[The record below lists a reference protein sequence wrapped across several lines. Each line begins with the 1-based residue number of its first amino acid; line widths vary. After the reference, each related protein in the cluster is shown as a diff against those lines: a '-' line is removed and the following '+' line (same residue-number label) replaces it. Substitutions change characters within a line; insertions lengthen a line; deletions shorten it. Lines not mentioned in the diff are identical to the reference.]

1 MGFTSA
7 TARAGGKFKPK
18 AKPRQRNENPAP
30 VSSSPSK
37 CAEEEPKAHSQQT
50 QSTEPVDV
58 ANTRMNP
65 DGPTLLQQ
73 GNVKSNEPSKDS
85 EILYFNDNS
94 CMELVNPSSENIA
107 TEEDVSPQNTPLAEM
122 KSGNDVGLNS
132 RFVES
137 AIEVRV

>member
-50 QSTEPVDV
+50 QFTEPVDV

-65 DGPTLLQQ
+65 DGPALLQQ

-85 EILYFNDNS
+85 EVLYFNDNS
-94 CMELVNPSSENIA
+94 CIELVNPSSENIA
-107 TEEDVSPQNTPLAEM
+107 TEEDVSPQSTPLAEM
-122 KSGNDVGLNS
+122 KSGNDAGLNS